1 MKEYVM
7 IIDPFIMDQ
16 QVYEIID
23 GQLKVVTAFQLT
35 KIESYKEIFEL
46 LNQAKDEDIVIN
58 LKCPKAFSDKV
69 KDTIYTY
76 ANKLNFEQNK
86 IVIKDI

>member
-1 MKEYVM
+1 MKEYIMV
-7 IIDPFIMDQ
+7 IDPFIMDQ

-46 LNQAKDEDIVIN
+46 LNQAKDENIIIN
-58 LKCPKAFSDKV
+58 LKCPKAFFF
-69 KDTIYTY
+69 
-76 ANKLNFEQNK
+76 LLH
-86 IVIKDI
+86 